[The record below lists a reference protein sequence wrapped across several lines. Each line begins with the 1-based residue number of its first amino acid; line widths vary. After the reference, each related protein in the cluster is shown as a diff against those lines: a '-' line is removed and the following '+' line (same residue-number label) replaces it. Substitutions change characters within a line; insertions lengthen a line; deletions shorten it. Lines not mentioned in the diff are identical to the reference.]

1 MSRFEN
7 ELKKEVNNFLEKN
20 IRFSHREGEQL
31 RSRINQ
37 PKKRFVKANPVYLT
51 ILVAA
56 ASLLILL
63 SYTFVEDNNSNIFT
77 GSETSKESI
86 GINQQ
91 NQNETLYK
99 GKELVI
105 AALGDAPEVEE
116 KQITFQEI
124 NFEEFTVKKIRNF
137 DAVFIMNE
145 SLSVAAEKRY
155 THIFTESNIPF
166 FFIDSNKGAY
176 PFIDENLE
184 YNEAREIP
192 YHDYYATGYL
202 LTIEG
207 EEITWTYESSEKNN
221 QDAFSTI
228 FQTIEN
234 ALPKTFHTGV
244 LNK

>member
-20 IRFSHREGEQL
+20 IQFSHRENEQL
-31 RSRINQ
+31 RSKINQ
-37 PKKRFVKANPVYLT
+37 SKKRFVKPNPVYLT
-51 ILVAA
+51 VLVAA

-63 SYTFVEDNNSNIFT
+63 SYTFVEDNNSNIFK

-105 AALGDAPEVEE
+105 AVLGDAPEVEE

-155 THIFTESNIPF
+155 THIFTDSNIPF

-184 YNEAREIP
+184 YDEAREIP

-202 LTIEG
+202 LTIED
-207 EEITWTYESSEKNN
+207 EEMTWTYESSEKDN

-228 FQTIEN
+228 FQSIEN